1 MPDLEPLQITMPADR
16 AVMHLKSWSGAPTQ
30 LSLTTSSLDGEPRLL
45 NLGPG
50 EWLAVS
56 EILPTP
62 KFKDTLDRH
71 LKDDS
76 IAVTDI
82 SNGLKVLRVEGLQ
95 TRDLLARAC
104 CLDLHPEYFPVGR
117 CARTRLAQLSVLVH
131 CFDSKPR
138 FDLYVGRS
146 YLGYLRSWLT
156 DAAVGLTDLPTA
168 QVL

>member
-1 MPDLEPLQITMPADR
+1 MADLEPVQITVPADR
-16 AVMHLKSWSGAPTQ
+16 AIVHLKSWDVSPIHP
-30 LSLTTSSLDGEPRLL
+30 SLTPPGLGGDLRVL

-56 EILPTP
+56 EVLPSP
-62 KFKDTLDRH
+62 KLKEALDRQ

-76 IAVTDI
+76 IAVIDI
-82 SNGLKVLRVEGLQ
+82 SNGLKVLRVEGSQ

-104 CLDLHPEYFPVGR
+104 CLDLHPEHFAAGR
-117 CARTRLAQLSVLVH
+117 STRTRLAQLSVVVH

-146 YLGYLRSWLT
+146 YFGYLKSWLT
-156 DAAVGLTDLPTA
+156 DAAVGLTDLSA
-168 QVL
+168 